1 MDIIEGGLEIKF
13 PKMVKIKQKLLRYQI
28 GNIRET
34 IIGQFNQSKINEQIA
49 PGMSIAVAVGSRGI
63 NHLYEIVETVVNELK
78 KRKAKPFIVPAMGS
92 HGGATSE
99 GQRNI
104 LEGYGISEENL
115 KIPVKSSMEV
125 IEIGKSKEGLPI
137 YFDKNAFLADGVV
150 PINRVKVHT
159 DFRGEIESGLLKML
173 VIGLGKHK
181 GATEIHKL
189 GFENFHWVI
198 PYFGSIVLK
207 KVPIIFGIAL
217 IEDAFENIAE
227 IKALIPSEII
237 DQEKE
242 LLKKSK
248 EIMARINIPE
258 IELLIVSEIG
268 KNISGNGLDSNVVG
282 RFRGKQKNDL
292 KAPNIKRI
300 IILDLS
306 EKTHGNAIG
315 IGYADITVKSLVD
328 KIDFP
333 VSYTNSITSGD
344 IYDVKIPL
352 IMNTE
357 KEAIA
362 LGVKMSNHDYP
373 FQARVVQIRNTLN
386 LEEIMV
392 SESIFNEIKHKESF
406 EILVDSLEE
415 MSFDEG
421 GKLIQKI

>member
-13 PKMVKIKQKLLRYQI
+13 PKMVKIKQKLPRYQI
-28 GNIRET
+28 GDIRET

-78 KRKAKPFIVPAMGS
+78 KRKARPFIVPAMGS

-115 KIPVKSSMEV
+115 KILVKSSMEV

-189 GFENFHWVI
+189 GFENFHWAI

-268 KNISGNGLDSNVVG
+268 KNISGNGLDPNVVG

-333 VSYTNSITSGD
+333 VSYTNAITSGD

-362 LGVKMSNHDYP
+362 LGVKMINHDYP

-386 LEEIMV
+386 LEEIMI

-415 MSFDEG
+415 MSFDKG

>member
-13 PKMVKIKQKLLRYQI
+13 PKMVKIKQKLPRYQI

-34 IIGQFNQSKINEQIA
+34 IIDQFNQSKINEQIA

-63 NHLYEIVETVVNELK
+63 NHLYEIVEAVVNELK
-78 KRKAKPFIVPAMGS
+78 KRKVRPFIVPAMGS

-115 KIPVKSSMEV
+115 KILVKSSMEV

-292 KAPNIKRI
+292 KAPDIKRI

-306 EKTHGNAIG
+306 EKTHGNAGG
-315 IGYADITVKSLVD
+315 IGYADITVKSLVN

-333 VSYTNSITSGD
+333 VSYTNAITSGD

-362 LGVKMSNHDYP
+362 LGIKMVNHDYP

-386 LEEIMV
+386 LEEIMI

-406 EILVDSLEE
+406 EILADSLEE
-415 MSFDEG
+415 MSFDKG